1 MATRKI
7 IAIDGPVAAGKSTI
21 AKRVAKELGLIYI
34 DTGAMYRCLALYAL
48 QNGIDVYDENA
59 LEKAAKEINI
69 VLTQDSKVFLNGKEV
84 TKEIRSR
91 EVTNNASQV
100 SYPRKVRE
108 IFVSKQQEMA
118 NNSENGVVMDGR
130 DIGTVVLTNANLK
143 IYQIASIEVRAQ
155 RRYLENIEKGIN
167 TPLDELIKEIEKRD
181 YMDMNKGFGALKKA
195 EDAIELDTS
204 NMTIEE
210 VVDFIVKKANEIK

>member
-108 IFVSKQQEMA
+108 IFVRKQQEMA